1 MLLPR
6 RSPSLRARLALL
18 ATGTAAILLIPLAIV
33 VHVLVRDMVADRI
46 WDRSL
51 DTATS
56 VAAQIRDGHLPN
68 PIPTAGNDIDLIEVA
83 GPDGRVVAESPAA
96 EGVPRLSPLRPASD
110 REVTQTTAC
119 SLSGRDCLYVTVLR
133 VSPGPGSELVYA
145 GRAAPAI
152 LDTSVT
158 LPALLLAAL
167 LLTAL
172 AGWTAYNVTGRALR
186 PVEAIRSELAEITE
200 RNPGGR
206 VPEPPGDDE
215 FSRLAQ
221 AANDALSRLDTS
233 IQRQRQFAADASH
246 ELLTPI
252 AGIRAQLESARLH
265 PEDTCE
271 ALCAALRDTE
281 RLEAIVAD
289 LLLLA
294 RIPTAPAT
302 AREEVDLSQ
311 LVVSEIARRPEQLP
325 THLHNTPGVTV
336 RGVRRH
342 LARVVTNLL
351 DNAERHALTV
361 VCVRVTRTEDTAV
374 LCVRNDGRPISEA
387 DRERIFERFYRTD
400 AARSRD
406 RGGTGLGLAIAR
418 EVVEA
423 HGGSI
428 GVEDVTDGEPGV
440 RFVITLPLAPDAA
453 DDPAE
458 RPADDPAGDPA
469 DDRAADDS
477 AAGNAAPCGDTQS

>member
-6 RSPSLRARLALL
+6 CSPSLRARLALL
-18 ATGTAAILLIPLAIV
+18 ATGTAAILLVPLAIV
-33 VHVLVRDMVADRI
+33 VHVLIRDMVADRI

-51 DTATS
+51 DTATQ
-56 VAAQIRDGHLPN
+56 VAAQIRSGHLRN
-68 PIPTAGNDIDLIEVA
+68 PIPTGGNDIDLIEVTA
-83 GPDGRVVAESPAA
+83 PDGRIVAESKAA
-96 EGVPRLSPLRPASD
+96 GKVPRISPLRPALD
-110 REVTQTTAC
+110 RDVAQTTSC
-119 SLSGRDCLYVTVLR
+119 SPSGHDCLYVTVLR
-133 VSPGPGSELVYA
+133 VTTGARSNLVYA
-145 GRAAPAI
+145 GRAAPTI

-158 LPALLLAAL
+158 LPVLLLAAL

-172 AGWTAYNVTGRALR
+172 AGMTAWKVTGRALQ
-186 PVEAIRSELAEITE
+186 PVEAIRSELAEISE

-206 VPEPPGDDE
+206 VPEPPGDHE

-233 IQRQRQFAADASH
+233 IRRQRQFAADASH

-265 PEDTCE
+265 PEDTAE
-271 ALCAALRDTE
+271 AVRAALRDTE

-294 RIPTAPAT
+294 RIPTVPET
-302 AREEVDLSQ
+302 AREEVDLSH
-311 LVVSEIARRPEQLP
+311 LVDTEVKRRTARLS
-325 THLHNTPGVTV
+325 THLHNTPGVKV
-336 RGVRRH
+336 WGMRRH

-351 DNAERHALTV
+351 DNAERHALTL
-361 VCVRVTRTEDTAV
+361 VCVRVERTEDQAV
-374 LCVRNDGRPISEA
+374 LSVRNDGRPIPEA

-423 HGGSI
+423 HGGRI
-428 GVEDVTDGEPGV
+428 RVEDVTDGEPGV
-440 RFVITLPLAPDAA
+440 RFVITLPLARGDEGTHDGHDGMAA
-453 DDPAE
+453 
-458 RPADDPAGDPA
+458 
-469 DDRAADDS
+469 S
-477 AAGNAAPCGDTQS
+477 GDTRSQGPRP

>member
-6 RSPSLRARLALL
+6 RSPSLRARLALI

-33 VHVLVRDMVADRI
+33 VHVLVRDAVADRI

-51 DTATS
+51 DAATH
-56 VAAQIRDGHLPN
+56 VAAQIRDGRLSN
-68 PIPTAGNDIDLIEVA
+68 PIPPENGIDLIEVT
-83 GPDGRVVAESPAA
+83 GPDGRIVAESAA
-96 EGVPRLSPLRPASD
+96 ARPLPRLSPLRTAPG
-110 REVTQTTAC
+110 REITQTTAC
-119 SLSGRDCLYVTVLR
+119 SPAGRDCLYVTVLR
-133 VSPGPGSELVYA
+133 VSPGPGSDLVYA
-145 GRAAPAI
+145 GRAAPPI
-152 LDTSVT
+152 LDAPFT

-167 LLTAL
+167 LLTTL
-172 AGWTAYNVTGRALR
+172 AGWTAYKATGRALR
-186 PVEAIRSELAEITE
+186 PVEAIRSELAEITD

-221 AANDALSRLDTS
+221 AANDALSRLDMS

-265 PEDTCE
+265 PEDTDE
-271 ALCAALRDTE
+271 AVCAALRDTE

-294 RIPTAPAT
+294 RIPTVPET
-302 AREEVDLSQ
+302 AREEVDLSH
-311 LVVSEIARRPEQLP
+311 LVVCEVERRRERLP
-325 THLHNTPGVTV
+325 THLHNTPGVVV
-336 RGVRRH
+336 RGLRRH
-342 LARVVTNLL
+342 LARVVANLL
-351 DNAERHALTV
+351 DNAERHALTL
-361 VCVRVTRTEDTAV
+361 VCVRVERTEDAAV
-374 LCVRNDGRPISEA
+374 LYVRNDGRPIPEA

-400 AARSRD
+400 AARSRA

-428 GVEDVTDGEPGV
+428 RVEDVTDGEPGV
-440 RFVITLPLAPDAA
+440 RFVITLPLAPAEPAA
-453 DDPAE
+453 A
-458 RPADDPAGDPA
+458 
-469 DDRAADDS
+469 
-477 AAGNAAPCGDTQS
+477 CGDTQS

>member
-33 VHVLVRDMVADRI
+33 VHVLVRDLVADRI

-51 DTATS
+51 DTATH
-56 VAAQIRDGHLPN
+56 VAAQIRDGRLRN
-68 PIPTAGNDIDLIEVA
+68 PIPTGGNGIDLIEVV
-83 GPDGRVVAESPAA
+83 GPDGRVLAESAA
-96 EGVPRLSPLRPASD
+96 ARNLPRLSPLHPASD

-119 SLSGRDCLYVTVLR
+119 SPAGHDCLYVTVLR
-133 VSPGPGSELVYA
+133 ISPGPGSNLVYA

-152 LDTSVT
+152 LNTSFT

-172 AGWTAYNVTGRALR
+172 AGWTAYKVTGRALR

-200 RNPGGR
+200 KNPGGR

-252 AGIRAQLESARLH
+252 AGIRAQLESAGLH
-265 PEDTCE
+265 PEDTAE
-271 ALCAALRDTE
+271 AVGAALRDTE

-294 RIPTAPAT
+294 RIPTVPDT
-302 AREEVDLSQ
+302 AREEVDLSH
-311 LVVSEIARRPEQLP
+311 LVVTEVERRSERLP
-325 THLHNTPGVTV
+325 THLHHTPGVTV
-336 RGVRRH
+336 RGLRRH
-342 LARVVTNLL
+342 LARVVANLL

-361 VCVRVTRTEDTAV
+361 VCVRVARTEDEAV
-374 LCVRNDGRPISEA
+374 LCVRNDGRPIPEA

-400 AARSRD
+400 AARSRN

-428 GVEDVTDGEPGV
+428 RVEDVTDGEPGV
-440 RFVITLPLAPDAA
+440 RFVITLPLAPGTADDFAA
-453 DDPAE
+453 DG
-458 RPADDPAGDPA
+458 AD
-469 DDRAADDS
+469 
-477 AAGNAAPCGDTQS
+477 PCGDTQS

>member
-33 VHVLVRDMVADRI
+33 VHVLVRDLVADRI

-51 DTATS
+51 DTATHI
-56 VAAQIRDGHLPN
+56 AAQIRDGRLRD
-68 PIPTAGNDIDLIEVA
+68 PIPTGGNGIDLIEVVK
-83 GPDGRVVAESPAA
+83 PDGRVVAESAAA
-96 EGVPRLSPLRPASD
+96 ENLPRLSPLHPASD

-119 SLSGRDCLYVTVLR
+119 SPEGHDCLYVTVLR

-152 LDTSVT
+152 LNTSFT

-172 AGWTAYNVTGRALR
+172 AGWTAYKVTGRALR
-186 PVEAIRSELAEITE
+186 PVEAIRSELAEISE
-200 RNPGGR
+200 KNPGGR

-265 PEDTCE
+265 PEDTAE
-271 ALCAALRDTE
+271 AVGSALRDTE

-294 RIPTAPAT
+294 RIPTVPET
-302 AREEVDLSQ
+302 AREEVDLSH
-311 LVVSEIARRPEQLP
+311 LVVTEIERRSQRLP
-325 THLHNTPGVTV
+325 THLHNTPGVMV
-336 RGVRRH
+336 RGLRRH
-342 LARVVTNLL
+342 LARVVANLL

-361 VCVRVTRTEDTAV
+361 VCVRVARTEGEAV
-374 LCVRNDGRPISEA
+374 LCVRNDGRPISEE

-400 AARSRD
+400 AARSRH

-428 GVEDVTDGEPGV
+428 RVEDVTDGEPGV
-440 RFVITLPLAPDAA
+440 RFVITLPLAPSTA
-453 DDPAE
+453 DDPG
-458 RPADDPAGDPA
+458 ADGAHP
-469 DDRAADDS
+469 R
-477 AAGNAAPCGDTQS
+477 GDTQS

>member
-6 RSPSLRARLALL
+6 RSPSLRARLALI

-33 VHVLVRDMVADRI
+33 VHVLVRDAVADRI

-51 DTATS
+51 DTATH
-56 VAAQIRDGHLPN
+56 VAAQIRDGRLSN
-68 PIPTAGNDIDLIEVA
+68 PIPPGENGIDLIEVT
-83 GPDGRVVAESPAA
+83 GPDGRIVAESAA
-96 EGVPRLSPLRPASD
+96 ARHLPRLSPLRTAPG
-110 REVTQTTAC
+110 REITQTTAC
-119 SLSGRDCLYVTVLR
+119 SPAGRDCLYVTVLR
-133 VSPGPGSELVYA
+133 VSPGPGSDLVYA
-145 GRAAPAI
+145 GRAAPPI
-152 LDTSVT
+152 LDTPFT

-172 AGWTAYNVTGRALR
+172 AGYTAYKATSRALR

-221 AANDALSRLDTS
+221 AANDALSRLDMS

-265 PEDTCE
+265 PEDTDE
-271 ALCAALRDTE
+271 AVCAALRDTE

-294 RIPTAPAT
+294 RIPTVPET
-302 AREEVDLSQ
+302 AREEVDLSH
-311 LVVSEIARRPEQLP
+311 LVVCEVERLRERLP
-325 THLHNTPGVTV
+325 THLHNTPGVVV
-336 RGVRRH
+336 RGLRRH
-342 LARVVTNLL
+342 LARVVANLL

-361 VCVRVTRTEDTAV
+361 VCVRVERTEEEAV
-374 LCVRNDGRPISEA
+374 LYVRNDGRPIPEA

-400 AARSRD
+400 AARSRA

-428 GVEDVTDGEPGV
+428 RVEDVTDGEPGV
-440 RFVITLPLAPDAA
+440 RFVITLPLAPAGPAA
-453 DDPAE
+453 A
-458 RPADDPAGDPA
+458 
-469 DDRAADDS
+469 
-477 AAGNAAPCGDTQS
+477 CGDTQS

>member
-18 ATGTAAILLIPLAIV
+18 AAGTAAILLIPLAVV
-33 VHVLVRDMVADRI
+33 VHVLVRDAVADRI

-51 DTATS
+51 DTATH
-56 VAAQIRDGHLPN
+56 VAGQIRDGRLSD
-68 PIPTAGNDIDLIEVA
+68 PIPVGDDGIDLIEVT
-83 GPDGRVVAESPAA
+83 GPDGRIVAESAA
-96 EGVPRLSPLRPASD
+96 AKNLPRLSPLRTAPG
-110 REVTQTTAC
+110 REITQTTAC
-119 SLSGRDCLYVTVLR
+119 SPTGHDCLYVTVLR
-133 VSPGPGSELVYA
+133 VSPGSGSSLVYA
-145 GRAAPAI
+145 GRAAPPI
-152 LDTSVT
+152 LDTPLT

-167 LLTAL
+167 LLSAL
-172 AGWTAYNVTGRALR
+172 AGWTAWKVTGRALR
-186 PVEAIRSELAEITE
+186 PVEAIRSELAGISE
-200 RNPGGR
+200 RNSGGR
-206 VPEPPGDDE
+206 VPEPPGDHE

-221 AANDALSRLDTS
+221 AANDALSRLDMS

-252 AGIRAQLESARLH
+252 TGIRAQLESARLH
-265 PEDTCE
+265 PEDTDE
-271 ALCAALRDTE
+271 AVGAALRDTE

-294 RIPTAPAT
+294 RIPTVPET
-302 AREEVDLSQ
+302 AREEVDLSH
-311 LVVSEIARRPEQLP
+311 LVVTEVERRAERLP

-336 RGVRRH
+336 KGMRRH
-342 LARVVTNLL
+342 LARVVANLL
-351 DNAERHALTV
+351 DNAERHALTL
-361 VCVRVTRTEDTAV
+361 VCVRVERAGDEAV
-374 LCVRNDGRPISEA
+374 LYVRNDGRPIPET

-428 GVEDVTDGEPGV
+428 RVEDVTDGEPGV
-440 RFVITLPLAPDAA
+440 RFVITLPLAAA
-453 DDPAE
+453 N
-458 RPADDPAGDPA
+458 PADG
-469 DDRAADDS
+469 
-477 AAGNAAPCGDTQS
+477 GDTQNSEPRP

>member
-6 RSPSLRARLALL
+6 RSPTLRLRLALL

-33 VHVLVRDMVADRI
+33 VHVLVRVAVADSI
-46 WDRSL
+46 WDESL
-51 DTATS
+51 DTATHI
-56 VAAQIRDGHLPN
+56 AAEIRADRLSD
-68 PIPTAGNDIDLIEVA
+68 PIPVGRNGIDLIEVT
-83 GPDGRVVAESPAA
+83 GPDGHIVAESAA
-96 EGVPRLSPLRPASD
+96 ARQLPRLSPLRTTPG

-119 SLSGRDCLYVTVLR
+119 SPTGHDCLYVTVLR
-133 VSPGPGSELVYA
+133 MSPGYGADLVYA
-145 GRAAPAI
+145 GRAAPPI
-152 LDTSVT
+152 LNTPFT

-172 AGWTAYNVTGRALR
+172 TGWTAYRVTGRALR
-186 PVEAIRSELAEITE
+186 PVEAIRTELAEITE
-200 RNPGGR
+200 KNPGGR

-215 FSRLAQ
+215 ISRLAQ
-221 AANDALSRLDTS
+221 AANDALSRLDMS

-252 AGIRAQLESARLH
+252 TAIRAQLEGARLH
-265 PEDTCE
+265 PEDTDE
-271 ALCAALRDTE
+271 AVGAALRDTE
-281 RLEAIVAD
+281 RLEAIVSD

-294 RIPTAPAT
+294 RIPTLPET
-302 AREEVDLSQ
+302 VREELDLSH
-311 LVVSEIARRPEQLP
+311 LVVCEVERRQERLP
-325 THLHNTPGVTV
+325 THMHNTPGVMV
-336 RGVRRH
+336 RGLRRH

-351 DNAERHALTV
+351 DNAERHALTL
-361 VCVRVTRTEDTAV
+361 VCVRVERTEHEAV
-374 LCVRNDGRPISEA
+374 LYVRNDGRPISEA

-428 GVEDVTDGEPGV
+428 RVEDVTDGEPGV
-440 RFVITLPLAPDAA
+440 RFVVTLPLAAEEPEG
-453 DDPAE
+453 PAE
-458 RPADDPAGDPA
+458 PEKP
-469 DDRAADDS
+469 
-477 AAGNAAPCGDTQS
+477 AAPAAASGDTQS

>member
-1 MLLPR
+1 MLLPWC
-6 RSPSLRARLALL
+6 SPSLRARLALL
-18 ATGTAAILLIPLAIV
+18 ATGTAAILLIPLALV
-33 VHVLVRDMVADRI
+33 VHVLICDMVADRI

-51 DTATS
+51 DTATHI
-56 VAAQIRDGHLPN
+56 AEQIRDGHLRN
-68 PIPTAGNDIDLIEVA
+68 PISTGGNDIDLIEVA
-83 GPDGRVVAESPAA
+83 GPDGRVIAESTAA
-96 EGVPRLSPLRPASD
+96 KSVPRLSPLRPAPD
-110 REVTQTTAC
+110 REVTQTTVC
-119 SLSGRDCLYVTVLR
+119 SPSGRDCLYVTVLR
-133 VSPGPGSELVYA
+133 LSPESGSYSVYA

-152 LDTSVT
+152 FGMSFT
-158 LPALLLAAL
+158 LPVLLLAAL
-167 LLTAL
+167 LLAAL

-294 RIPTAPAT
+294 RVLTVPEA
-302 AREEVDLSQ
+302 AREEVDLSH
-311 LVVSEIARRPEQLP
+311 LVVDEVEQRSARLP
-325 THLHNTPGVTV
+325 THLHSTPGVTV
-336 RGVRRH
+336 RGTRRH
-342 LARVVTNLL
+342 LARVVANLL
-351 DNAERHALTV
+351 DNAERHALSV
-361 VCVRVTRTEDTAV
+361 VCVRVERTEDAAV
-374 LCVRNDGRPISEA
+374 LYVRNDGSPIPEA

-428 GVEDVTDGEPGV
+428 RVEDVTDGDPGV
-440 RFVITLPLAPDAA
+440 RFVISLPLAPGAVGA
-453 DDPAE
+453 PA
-458 RPADDPAGDPA
+458 PNGDHPAGDHPA
-469 DDRAADDS
+469 GDHPCGDRLS
-477 AAGNAAPCGDTQS
+477 GDTQS

>member
-33 VHVLVRDMVADRI
+33 VHVLVRDLVADRI

-51 DTATS
+51 DTATH
-56 VAAQIRDGHLPN
+56 VAAQIRDGRLRN
-68 PIPTAGNDIDLIEVA
+68 PIPTGGNGIDLIEVT
-83 GPDGRVVAESPAA
+83 GPDGRLVAESAA
-96 EGVPRLSPLRPASD
+96 ARTLPRLSPLHPAPD

-119 SLSGRDCLYVTVLR
+119 SPAGHDCLYVTVLR
-133 VSPGPGSELVYA
+133 VSPGPGSDLVYA

-152 LDTSVT
+152 LNTSFT

-172 AGWTAYNVTGRALR
+172 AGWTAYKVTGRALR

-206 VPEPPGDDE
+206 VPEPPGNDE

-265 PEDTCE
+265 PEDTPE
-271 ALCAALRDTE
+271 AVGAALRDTE

-294 RIPTAPAT
+294 RIPTVPET
-302 AREEVDLSQ
+302 AREEVDLSH
-311 LVVSEIARRPEQLP
+311 LVVTEVEGRAERLP

-336 RGVRRH
+336 RGLRPH
-342 LARVVTNLL
+342 LARVVANLL

-361 VCVRVTRTEDTAV
+361 VCVRVARTEDAAV
-374 LCVRNDGRPISEA
+374 LCVRNDGRPIPEA

-400 AARSRD
+400 AARSRN

-428 GVEDVTDGEPGV
+428 RVEDVTDGEPGV
-440 RFVITLPLAPDAA
+440 RFVISLPLAPSTT
-453 DDPAE
+453 DDPA
-458 RPADDPAGDPA
+458 ADGA
-469 DDRAADDS
+469 D
-477 AAGNAAPCGDTQS
+477 PCGDTQS